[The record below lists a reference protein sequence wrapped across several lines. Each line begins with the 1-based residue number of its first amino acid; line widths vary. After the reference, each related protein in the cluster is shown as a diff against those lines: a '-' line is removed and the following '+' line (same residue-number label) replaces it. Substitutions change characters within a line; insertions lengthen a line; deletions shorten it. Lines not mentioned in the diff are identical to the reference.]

1 MTENPEIQRAYQIL
15 DDVLNDVTARR
26 TMPAGMRG
34 RLYAVVDVLR
44 REGAP
49 AERVAVAQRICVT
62 LYSLEWARLRRQ
74 QEQEDSLWRDLQGLS
89 AEWHQTLQAHAIAG

>member
-1 MTENPEIQRAYQIL
+1 MTENPEIQRAYEIL
-15 DDVLNDVTARR
+15 DDVLNDVAAKR

-34 RLYAVVDVLR
+34 RLYSVVDVLR

-49 AERVAVAQRICVT
+49 AERVSVAQRIGVT

-74 QEQEDSLWRDLQGLS
+74 DDQEDALWRELQGLT
-89 AEWHQTLQAHAIAG
+89 ADWHQTVQAHAIAG